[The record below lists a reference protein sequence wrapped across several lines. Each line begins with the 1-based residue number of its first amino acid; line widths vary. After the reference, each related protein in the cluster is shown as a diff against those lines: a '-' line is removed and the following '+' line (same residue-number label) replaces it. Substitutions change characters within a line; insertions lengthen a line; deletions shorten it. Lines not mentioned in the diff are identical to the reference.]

1 MNISKFLLIDAS
13 LAIAVIPLLFLIQGG
28 KGKSPL
34 FRSSNKE
41 DLLRKTSIK
50 LPEKEKL
57 IAIVNKQ
64 IISGVFLFVGILL
77 LVARRN
83 VTSAAR
89 RILFGSSIGFF
100 IIVSIQVKLY
110 FIENIII
117 YWPIFIIFSVLCILS
132 FYVSYLKK
140 Y

>member
-1 MNISKFLLIDAS
+1 MTVRGLLSISSLTMLFMGIILLIFPEYVS
-13 LAIAVIPLLFLIQGG
+13 FNEIQDP
-28 KGKSPL
+28 S
-34 FRSSNKE
+34 
-41 DLLRKTSIK
+41 
-50 LPEKEKL
+50 EKEKL

-100 IIVSIQVKLY
+100 IIISIQVKLY
-110 FIENIII
+110 FIDNIII
-117 YWPIFIIFSVLCILS
+117 YWPIFIIFSILCILS

>member
-1 MNISKFLLIDAS
+1 MTVRGLLSISSLTMLFLGIVFLLFPEY
-13 LAIAVIPLLFLIQGG
+13 LTFNEIQNP
-28 KGKSPL
+28 S
-34 FRSSNKE
+34 
-41 DLLRKTSIK
+41 
-50 LPEKEKL
+50 EKEKF
-57 IAIVNKQ
+57 IAIINKQ
-64 IISGVFLFVGILL
+64 IISGIFLFVGILL

-100 IIVSIQVKLY
+100 IIISIQVKLY

-117 YWPIFIIFSVLCILS
+117 YWPVFIIFSVLCILS

>member
-1 MNISKFLLIDAS
+1 MTVRGLLSISSLTMLFMGIILLIFPEY
-13 LAIAVIPLLFLIQGG
+13 VTFNEIQDP
-28 KGKSPL
+28 S
-34 FRSSNKE
+34 
-41 DLLRKTSIK
+41 
-50 LPEKEKL
+50 EKEKL

-64 IISGVFLFVGILL
+64 IISGIFLFVGILL

-100 IIVSIQVKLY
+100 IIISIQVKLY

-117 YWPIFIIFSVLCILS
+117 YWPIFIIFFVLCILS

>member
-1 MNISKFLLIDAS
+1 MTIRGLLSISSLTMLFMGIILLIFPEY
-13 LAIAVIPLLFLIQGG
+13 VPFNEIQDP
-28 KGKSPL
+28 S
-34 FRSSNKE
+34 
-41 DLLRKTSIK
+41 
-50 LPEKEKL
+50 EKEKL

-64 IISGVFLFVGILL
+64 IISGIFLFVGILL

-100 IIVSIQVKLY
+100 IIISIQVKLY

>member
-1 MNISKFLLIDAS
+1 MTVRGLLSISS
-13 LAIAVIPLLFLIQGG
+13 LTMLFMGMIFLIFPEYVSFNEIQDP
-28 KGKSPL
+28 S
-34 FRSSNKE
+34 
-41 DLLRKTSIK
+41 
-50 LPEKEKL
+50 EKEKL

-64 IISGVFLFVGILL
+64 IISSIFLFVGILL

-100 IIVSIQVKLY
+100 IIISIQVKLY

-117 YWPIFIIFSVLCILS
+117 YWPIFIIFSILCILS
-132 FYVSYLKK
+132 FYVCYLKK

>member
-1 MNISKFLLIDAS
+1 MTVRGLLSISSLTMLLMGIVFFLFPEH
-13 LAIAVIPLLFLIQGG
+13 VRFNEIQDP
-28 KGKSPL
+28 S
-34 FRSSNKE
+34 
-41 DLLRKTSIK
+41 
-50 LPEKEKL
+50 EKEKL
-57 IAIVNKQ
+57 IVIINKQ
-64 IISGVFLFVGILL
+64 IISGIFLFVGILL

-100 IIVSIQVKLY
+100 IIISIQVKLY

-117 YWPIFIIFSVLCILS
+117 NLPIFIIFSVLCILS

>member
-1 MNISKFLLIDAS
+1 MTVRGLLSISS
-13 LAIAVIPLLFLIQGG
+13 LTMLFMGMIFLIFPEYVSFNEIQDP
-28 KGKSPL
+28 S
-34 FRSSNKE
+34 
-41 DLLRKTSIK
+41 
-50 LPEKEKL
+50 EKEKL

-89 RILFGSSIGFF
+89 RILLGSSIGFF
-100 IIVSIQVKLY
+100 IIIAIQVKLY

>member
-1 MNISKFLLIDAS
+1 MTVRGLLSISS
-13 LAIAVIPLLFLIQGG
+13 LTMLFMGIVFLIFPEYVTFNEIQNP
-28 KGKSPL
+28 S
-34 FRSSNKE
+34 
-41 DLLRKTSIK
+41 
-50 LPEKEKL
+50 EKEKF
-57 IAIVNKQ
+57 IAIINKQ
-64 IISGVFLFVGILL
+64 IISGIFLFVGILL

-100 IIVSIQVKLY
+100 IIISIQVKLY

-117 YWPIFIIFSVLCILS
+117 YWPVFIIFSVLCILS

>member
-1 MNISKFLLIDAS
+1 MSFGSLVIAS
-13 LAIAVIPLLFLIQGG
+13 
-28 KGKSPL
+28 
-34 FRSSNKE
+34 
-41 DLLRKTSIK
+41 
-50 LPEKEKL
+50 EKEKL
-57 IAIVNKQ
+57 IVIINKQ
-64 IISGVFLFVGILL
+64 IISGIFLFVGILL

-100 IIVSIQVKLY
+100 IIISIQVKLY

>member
-1 MNISKFLLIDAS
+1 MTVRGLLSISS
-13 LAIAVIPLLFLIQGG
+13 LTMLFMGIIFLIFPEYVSFNEIQDP
-28 KGKSPL
+28 S
-34 FRSSNKE
+34 
-41 DLLRKTSIK
+41 
-50 LPEKEKL
+50 EKEKL
-57 IAIVNKQ
+57 IATVNKQ

-100 IIVSIQVKLY
+100 IIILIKVKLY

>member
-1 MNISKFLLIDAS
+1 MTVRGLLSISSLTMLFMGIVFLLFPEY
-13 LAIAVIPLLFLIQGG
+13 LPFNEIQD
-28 KGKSPL
+28 
-34 FRSSNKE
+34 SS
-41 DLLRKTSIK
+41 
-50 LPEKEKL
+50 EKEKL
-57 IAIVNKQ
+57 IAKVNKQ
-64 IISGVFLFVGILL
+64 IISGIFLFVGILL

-100 IIVSIQVKLY
+100 IIISIQVKLY

-117 YWPIFIIFSVLCILS
+117 YWPIFIIFSMLCILS

>member
-1 MNISKFLLIDAS
+1 MTVRGLLSISS
-13 LAIAVIPLLFLIQGG
+13 LTMLFMGMIFLIFPEYVSFNEIQDP
-28 KGKSPL
+28 S
-34 FRSSNKE
+34 
-41 DLLRKTSIK
+41 
-50 LPEKEKL
+50 EKEKL

-64 IISGVFLFVGILL
+64 IISGVFLIVGILL

-100 IIVSIQVKLY
+100 IIISIQVKLY

-140 Y
+140 F

>member
-1 MNISKFLLIDAS
+1 MTVRGLLSISSLTMLFMGIILLIFPEY
-13 LAIAVIPLLFLIQGG
+13 VPFNEIQDP
-28 KGKSPL
+28 S
-34 FRSSNKE
+34 
-41 DLLRKTSIK
+41 
-50 LPEKEKL
+50 EKEKL
-57 IAIVNKQ
+57 IATVNKQ
-64 IISGVFLFVGILL
+64 IISGVFLIVGILL

-100 IIVSIQVKLY
+100 IIISIQVKLY

-140 Y
+140 F

>member
-1 MNISKFLLIDAS
+1 MTVRGLLSISS
-13 LAIAVIPLLFLIQGG
+13 LTMLFMGIVFLIFPEYVTFNEIQNP
-28 KGKSPL
+28 S
-34 FRSSNKE
+34 
-41 DLLRKTSIK
+41 
-50 LPEKEKL
+50 EKEKF
-57 IAIVNKQ
+57 IAIINKQ
-64 IISGVFLFVGILL
+64 IISGIFLFVGILL

-100 IIVSIQVKLY
+100 IIISIQVKLY

-117 YWPIFIIFSVLCILS
+117 YWPIFIIFSVLCIFS

>member
-1 MNISKFLLIDAS
+1 MTVRGLLSISS
-13 LAIAVIPLLFLIQGG
+13 LTMLFMGIIFLIFPEYVSLNEIQDP
-28 KGKSPL
+28 S
-34 FRSSNKE
+34 
-41 DLLRKTSIK
+41 
-50 LPEKEKL
+50 EKEKL
-57 IAIVNKQ
+57 IAIVYKQ
-64 IISGVFLFVGILL
+64 IISGIFLFVGILL

-100 IIVSIQVKLY
+100 IIISIQVKLY

-117 YWPIFIIFSVLCILS
+117 YWPIFIIFSVLSILT

>member
-1 MNISKFLLIDAS
+1 MTVRGLLSISS
-13 LAIAVIPLLFLIQGG
+13 LTMLFMGMIFLIFPEYVSFNEIQDP
-28 KGKSPL
+28 S
-34 FRSSNKE
+34 
-41 DLLRKTSIK
+41 
-50 LPEKEKL
+50 EKEKL

-64 IISGVFLFVGILL
+64 IISGVFLIVGILL

-89 RILFGSSIGFF
+89 RILLGSSIGFF
-100 IIVSIQVKLY
+100 IIIAIQVKLY

>member
-1 MNISKFLLIDAS
+1 MTVRGLLSISSLTMLFMGIIFLLFPEY
-13 LAIAVIPLLFLIQGG
+13 VTFNEIQNP
-28 KGKSPL
+28 S
-34 FRSSNKE
+34 
-41 DLLRKTSIK
+41 
-50 LPEKEKL
+50 EKEKF
-57 IAIVNKQ
+57 IAIINKQ
-64 IISGVFLFVGILL
+64 IISGIFMFVGILL

-89 RILFGSSIGFF
+89 RILYGSSIGFF
-100 IIVSIQVKLY
+100 IIISIQVKLY

>member
-1 MNISKFLLIDAS
+1 MTIRGLLSISSLTMLFMGIILLIFPEY
-13 LAIAVIPLLFLIQGG
+13 VPFNEIQDP
-28 KGKSPL
+28 S
-34 FRSSNKE
+34 
-41 DLLRKTSIK
+41 
-50 LPEKEKL
+50 EKEKL

-64 IISGVFLFVGILL
+64 IISGIFLFVGILL
-77 LVARRN
+77 LIARRN
-83 VTSAAR
+83 VTSAAK

-100 IIVSIQVKLY
+100 IIISIQLKLY

-117 YWPIFIIFSVLCILS
+117 FWPIFIIFSVLCILS